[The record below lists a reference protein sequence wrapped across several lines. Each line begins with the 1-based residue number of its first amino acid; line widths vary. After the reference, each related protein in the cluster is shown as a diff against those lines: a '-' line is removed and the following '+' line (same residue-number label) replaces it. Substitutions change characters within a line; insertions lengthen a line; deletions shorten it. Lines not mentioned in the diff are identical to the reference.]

1 MRNNRTPNKRKNVRN
16 IIILLLIV
24 LILFVFRG
32 RIASWFS
39 FLDEMANE
47 INFRM
52 VKAKSLIYRHTLKFK
67 TKIQDITYIE
77 DYTEKNKKRDFELQK
92 SRIQNIELENLKK
105 ENQKLRSML
114 DMKVKNPSEYI
125 AADVISV
132 ESFDSG
138 ERIFINKGRNDG
150 VELDLP
156 VIYEGYLIGKISKL
170 GETYAEVTLLTS
182 KKSRISVVL
191 NDVHMQILRGNG
203 NGTYSIFNY
212 NENVS
217 DNATFVISTSG
228 TSDVFPKGLKI
239 GDFVIKELNAF
250 KQLKELRF
258 KPSYNVYDI
267 QNILVY
273 KWDRNN
279 NTNKEIKDQLDIEIR
294 EEFQKNKGT
303 SQTN

>member
-1 MRNNRTPNKRKNVRN
+1 MRNSRTPNRRKYVRN
-16 IIILLLIV
+16 IMILLFSV
-24 LILFVFRG
+24 LVLFIFRG
-32 RIASWFS
+32 RVISS
-39 FLDEMANE
+39 FNFLSGVANE
-47 INFRM
+47 INFSL
-52 VKAKSLIYRHTLKFK
+52 VKVKSLIYEHTLKFR
-67 TKIQDITYIE
+67 TRIQDITYIE

-92 SRIQNIELENLKK
+92 SRVQNIELENLKK
-105 ENQKLRSML
+105 ENEKLRSML
-114 DMKVKNPSEYI
+114 DMKAKNPSEYI
-125 AADVISV
+125 AADVVSV
-132 ESFDSG
+132 ESFDSE

-150 VELDLP
+150 VEKDLP
-156 VIYEGYLIGKISKL
+156 VIYEGHLIGKITQL

-203 NGTYSIFNY
+203 NGTYSIYNY

-217 DNATFVISTSG
+217 DNATFVMATSG
-228 TSDVFPKGLKI
+228 TSGVFPKGLRI
-239 GDFVIKELNAF
+239 GEFVIRELNAF

-258 KPSYNVYDI
+258 KPSYNLYDI

-279 NTNKEIKDQLDIEIR
+279 NTNNEIKNQLDIEIR

>member
-1 MRNNRTPNKRKNVRN
+1 MRNNRTPNRRKNVRN
-16 IIILLLIV
+16 IIILLLTV

-32 RIASWFS
+32 RIVPWFS
-39 FLDEMANE
+39 FLNEMTNE

-67 TKIQDITYIE
+67 TRIQDITYIE

-125 AADVISV
+125 AADVVSV
-132 ESFDSG
+132 EIFDSG

>member
-16 IIILLLIV
+16 IIILLLIA

-32 RIASWFS
+32 RIAPWFS

-52 VKAKSLIYRHTLKFK
+52 VKAKSLIYIHTLKFK

-77 DYTEKNKKRDFELQK
+77 DYTEKNKKRDFQLQK

-217 DNATFVISTSG
+217 DNATFVISTLG

>member
-150 VELDLP
+150 VELDLL

-239 GDFVIKELNAF
+239 GDCVIKELNAF

>member
-239 GDFVIKELNAF
+239 GDCVIKELNAF